1 MVVMILWSVLAM
13 IKPLGLGNLSEIES
27 GDVRNL
33 ITLVVSIIQAIGI
46 VMNFD
51 LKLDLMYKAGII
63 DERVTLGDR
72 DILTDYED
80 KQRVL
85 DEMMITEIMNF
96 NVAAVRDL
104 CSQVMNNEY
113 NAAMGKLSESWK
125 PKLDKLRSEL
135 AD

>member
-13 IKPLGLGNLSEIES
+13 IKPLGLGNLSEKES
-27 GDVRNL
+27 GYVRNL

-72 DILTDYED
+72 DILADYED

-85 DEMMITEIMNF
+85 DEMMITE
-96 NVAAVRDL
+96 
-104 CSQVMNNEY
+104 S
-113 NAAMGKLSESWK
+113 
-125 PKLDKLRSEL
+125 
-135 AD
+135 